1 MGHDLS
7 SFKHFARLFV
17 LCTMLGGGLATV
29 TFIPFARAGGIPVVD
44 AANNTLE
51 GTLASLEAAAA
62 SASET
67 VLGNIAVALQVYSA
81 AIVMQFEKLL
91 LYQGTS
97 GALQTAGEL
106 GEVKAKVKIAQ
117 AEIDGGVKSAYLRT
131 AMRVAS
137 QNVPPEGNDL
147 CNAILV
153 QQLGTTTEQF
163 EKSVAR
169 LAASADE
176 TMYRTATSD
185 GAGPEY
191 AKDHYAL
198 RCAAKFGNKVDF
210 PSACVDESTKGTD
223 GRKIGD
229 ADISF
234 STLDGGQV
242 LELPSFDTVT
252 VDDKTYRVPNPQN
265 TAQKFW
271 TAGLYYCENLGG
283 PRPSPPYGKELDT
296 PDGRTA
302 AAQWRQCQSRR
313 SQLIQPCMNLLAYN
327 TRPNSNQT
335 ALIATQQVGC
345 KAAKLLNMTLPD
357 DFEDCAYGLSPRQA
371 DLLQQGMCKNPQYYI
386 AQLLGGGKHKNLL
399 DVITECAASWSTWK
413 EGIVD
418 KEVSVYSSIDGLFG
432 LNQCWASIKGGDQ

>member
-7 SFKHFARLFV
+7 SLKRLARLFV
-17 LCTMLGGGLATV
+17 LGVMLGGGLATV
-29 TFIPFARAGGIPVVD
+29 TFIPSARAGGIPVVD
-44 AANNTLE
+44 AVNNTLE
-51 GTLASLEAAAA
+51 GTLASIEAAAA
-62 SASET
+62 TASEA
-67 VLGNIAVALQVYSA
+67 VLTSIAAALQAYSA
-81 AIVMQFEKLL
+81 AIVIQFEKLL
-91 LYQGTS
+91 LYKGTS
-97 GALQTAGEL
+97 GALQTAGQSGL
-106 GEVKAKVKIAQ
+106 VKAKVKIAQ
-117 AEIDGGVKSAYLRT
+117 AEIDAGVKSAFLRT
-131 AMRVAS
+131 SMKVAS
-137 QNVPPEGNDL
+137 QNVTPEGNDL

-153 QQLGTTTEQF
+153 QQLGSTTEQF

-198 RCAAKFGNKVDF
+198 RCTAKLGNKIDF
-210 PSACVDESTKGTD
+210 PSTCVDETTKGTD

-242 LELPSFDTVT
+242 LELPSFDTIT
-252 VDDKTYRVPNPQN
+252 VDDQTYRVPDPQN

-283 PRPSPPYGKELDT
+283 PRPSPPYGKQLDT

-302 AAQWRQCQSRR
+302 AAQWRHCQSRR
-313 SQLIQPCMNLLAYN
+313 SQLIQPCMELLAYN

-335 ALIATQQVGC
+335 ALIATQLVGC

-357 DFEDCAYGLSPRQA
+357 DFEDCAYGISPRQA
-371 DLLQQGMCKNPQYYI
+371 DLLKQAMCKNPQYYI
-386 AQLLGGGKHKNLL
+386 AQLLGGGTHKSLL
-399 DVITECAASWSTWK
+399 DVITDCATSWNFWK
-413 EGIVD
+413 ESLID
-418 KEVSVYSSIDGLFG
+418 REMSVYTSIEGLLG